1 MKTTSTHLKL
11 TFICALGL
19 SLCQCAIIASDT
31 DSTKETADSEDLGS
45 DFFEGK
51 TNRIA
56 KVYAATPTHVQVIY
70 DGGKSGRKIPRQS
83 LPPQLA
89 AKYPY
94 DADKAADY
102 ERLQM
107 DISSR
112 QIAAQQTI
120 MEESA
125 RRREKELT
133 ENVTRL
139 RTQAARLRGDVN
151 IAQQLPGKRAR
162 AFRTAIAL
170 RELQSVRGQIAA
182 LEDQL
187 TALRKTR

>member
-31 DSTKETADSEDLGS
+31 DSTNETAESAGLGY

-51 TNRIA
+51 PNKIA
-56 KVYAATPTHVQVIY
+56 KVYAATHTHVQVIY

-102 ERLQM
+102 QRLQM

-125 RRREKELT
+125 RRREKERM
-133 ENVTRL
+133 ENIKRL
-139 RTQAARLRGDVN
+139 RREAERLSGDDN
-151 IAQQLPGKRAR
+151 IARQLQGKRAR
-162 AFRTAIAL
+162 
-170 RELQSVRGQIAA
+170 
-182 LEDQL
+182 D
-187 TALRKTR
+187 